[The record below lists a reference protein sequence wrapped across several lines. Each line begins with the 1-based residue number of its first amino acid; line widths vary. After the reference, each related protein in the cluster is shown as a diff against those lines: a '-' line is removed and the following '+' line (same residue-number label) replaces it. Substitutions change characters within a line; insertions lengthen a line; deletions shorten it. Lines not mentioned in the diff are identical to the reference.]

1 MTSVS
6 FSMSGLLFA
15 VRCEER
21 DETSY
26 TKKP

>member
-1 MTSVS
+1 MMSVS
-6 FSMSGLLFA
+6 FSTSGLLFA

-21 DETSY
+21 EETSY